1 MRSKSMFKHTSN
13 SFDSRKMP
21 QLTFNNILRYALKEI
36 QNLWDELIVR
46 LDIWSGSE
54 VICWTR
60 LLARSRVLAET
71 LLPSLETTSL
81 ALLTK
86 TTLFFYIRSVKIQR
100 FKRERERERGREREN
115 CRFWKSAGHVSL
127 NGYLDNIQFVF
138 LLSLYVH
145 LSQHGWV
152 SQFNCFF
159 ISTPILL

>member
-1 MRSKSMFKHTSN
+1 MFKHTSN

-46 LDIWSGSE
+46 LDIRSGSE

-100 FKRERERERGREREN
+100 FKRERERERGR
-115 CRFWKSAGHVSL
+115 H
-127 NGYLDNIQFVF
+127 YLLYPLLYIYADNILQLESCISNF
-138 LLSLYVH
+138 S
-145 LSQHGWV
+145 STV
-152 SQFNCFF
+152 STCS
-159 ISTPILL
+159 IMYH